1 MRTGGV
7 PHVQCTW
14 TNTTN
19 TCMTWCIAVVVVVVG
34 VAVDGGGGVDV
45 PRDVLGSI
53 VLPVLSVLVG
63 PVDTVV
69 AVWNWRRPR
78 PERKTCPC
86 GWGVGT
92 LQPLVRCCSLLAVL
106 DVACCFSFVCF
117 SLG

>member
-1 MRTGGV
+1 
-7 PHVQCTW
+7 
-14 TNTTN
+14 
-19 TCMTWCIAVVVVVVG
+19 MTWCIAVVVVVVVV

-92 LQPLVRCCSLLAVL
+92 LQRWPPLVRCCFLLAVL